1 MARRVFLVAPALAVA
16 LAVVLCGAS
25 SGAWLSASSVSA
37 ASSAAQAA
45 PLAAPPAQDER
56 SVPPLPYV
64 EQGVCPFECC
74 QYRDWRAS
82 RPMTAHDGWDDPR
95 LTARRKTVFGIARG
109 DTITAMTGLV
119 MTTKAGRLRINKD
132 ATLTSVPSRF
142 PKQPPEKVSAHAGDV
157 LYLLVPHGE
166 GVYTIWYDGRLL
178 ESVDVSDLMVAAVG
192 QTVGAPPKDVLEQP
206 VYEWWVRVRN
216 QQGEVGWTDRARDF
230 TGADA
235 CSNAL
240 PSR

>member
-1 MARRVFLVAPALAVA
+1 MARRVFLLVA
-16 LAVVLCGAS
+16 LAVSVSVAVS
-25 SGAWLSASSVSA
+25 PSARLSA
-37 ASSAAQAA
+37 
-45 PLAAPPAQDER
+45 AQDER
-56 SVPPLPYV
+56 SLPPLPYV
-64 EQGVCPFECC
+64 EQDVCPFQCC
-74 QYRDWRAS
+74 TYRDWRAS

-109 DTITAMTGLV
+109 DTVTAMTGV
-119 MTTKAGRLRINKD
+119 IMTTKAGRLRLSKD

-157 LYLLVPHGE
+157 IHLLVPHGE
-166 GVYTIWYDGRLL
+166 GTYTVWYDGRLL
-178 ESVDVSDLMVAAVG
+178 EAVDLSDLMVAAIG
-192 QTVGAPPKDVLEQP
+192 QTQGAPPKDVFEQP